1 LVEEIQAWE
10 KCHAGACIDRG
21 EPSLRAA

>member
-1 LVEEIQAWE
+1 LVEEIQGRE
-10 KCHAGACIDRG
+10 KCDAGTSINRG